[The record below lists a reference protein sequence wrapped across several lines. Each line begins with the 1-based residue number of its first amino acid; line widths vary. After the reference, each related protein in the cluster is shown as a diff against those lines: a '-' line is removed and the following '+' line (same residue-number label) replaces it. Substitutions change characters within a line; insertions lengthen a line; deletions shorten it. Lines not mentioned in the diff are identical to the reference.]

1 MEIKGKVFCF
11 FEQSGTF
18 KNEFIKLGIPA
29 VDIDIQNNFGQTDH
43 VVDLFDHIERAY
55 DKTRQDKTRQDKTIF
70 DDITKDDLII
80 AFFPCIYFE
89 NIQMLYFSLES
100 LNNRLKTIQER
111 IVDAIERLEK
121 RTYFHKMLYKL
132 YSLALDIG
140 CGLIIENPYSE
151 LSYLTG
157 VQNFPSPKVI
167 DKNRMLRGDYFVKPT
182 AYWFFNIEPQ
192 HGFTYQYDKQQ
203 KTVNACKKGKQ
214 AGICSEE
221 RSMISPDYARNFIC
235 DFILGKKQDIG
246 QLSLF

>member
-11 FEQSGTF
+11 FEQSGVF

-29 VDIDIQNNFGQTDH
+29 EDYDIQNNFGQTDNIIN
-43 VVDLFDHIERAY
+43 LFAEIEKAY
-55 DKTRQDKTRQDKTIF
+55 GGGQSVFDK
-70 DDITKDDLII
+70 ITNEDLIM

-100 LNNRLKTIQER
+100 LNNRNKTISER
-111 IVDAIERLEK
+111 IENAIERLHK
-121 RTYFHKMLYKL
+121 RTYFHELLYKL
-132 YSLALDIG
+132 LAVTNKKNIP
-140 CGLIIENPYSE
+140 LIIENPYSE
-151 LSYLTG
+151 NGYLTG
-157 VQNFPSPKVI
+157 IQNFPKPKII
-167 DKNRMLRGDYFVKPT
+167 DRNRQMKGDYFVKPT
-182 AYWFFNIEPQ
+182 AYWCFGFEPTKGNTIQ
-192 HGFTYQYDKQQ
+192 ITPKE
-203 KTVNACKKGKQ
+203 KRKVVNNCKRGKK